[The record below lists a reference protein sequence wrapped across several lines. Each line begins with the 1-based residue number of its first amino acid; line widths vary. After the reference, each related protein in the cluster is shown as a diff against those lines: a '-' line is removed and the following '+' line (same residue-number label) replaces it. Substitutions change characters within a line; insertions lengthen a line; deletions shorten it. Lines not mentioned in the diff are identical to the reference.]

1 MTPERTIPTRTQIP
15 PPVGD
20 GGDGAEEEI
29 IISGVIES
37 GEEKDAKEKIGTLI
51 YWADLE
57 YWVGSKVTVKDA
69 SYSEGEYSL
78 TFDQEGSCTFGL
90 QLFLAERLTQNTT
103 YIVYGEFTSS
113 ADNKITI
120 NGSEI
125 ELLADEKQEVST
137 AVTGT
142 GAVQTV
148 LSVQY
153 NIDGQATG
161 KSLKVS
167 NLKIFQIDAANLE
180 LKKLTLSLKST
191 EIAVGDTTDAVIS
204 GEYDYK
210 DSSNK
215 TYTLT
220 QDASGSAT
228 LISSATNV
236 ATVNGSKITGV
247 SVGESNITGK
257 IGNITSD
264 EVKLTV
270 TADKDYGKY
279 FTIDKANEHGEEAA
293 KKNPGY
299 MHLWFGEEA
308 VVDSVKATATDYS
321 VNRTAVGKQWYGTQ
335 LFYAESAGSYN
346 VSFKVKSS
354 VAGKITITGA
364 KKDIK
369 ELQADEDLDISF
381 TKDLT
386 ETDTLISIQLGVEN
400 GNEILPA
407 GTFTISD
414 FSVTKV
420 N

>member
-1 MTPERTIPTRTQIP
+1 M
-15 PPVGD
+15 
-20 GGDGAEEEI
+20 
-29 IISGVIES
+29 
-37 GEEKDAKEKIGTLI
+37 
-51 YWADLE
+51 
-57 YWVGSKVTVKDA
+57 
-69 SYSEGEYSL
+69 
-78 TFDQEGSCTFGL
+78 
-90 QLFLAERLTQNTT
+90 FLAEQLTQNKT

-236 ATVNGSKITGV
+236 ATVNGSEITGV
-247 SVGESNITGK
+247 SAGESNITGK
-257 IGNITSD
+257 IGNITSN

-270 TADKDYGKY
+270 TADKDYGRY
-279 FTIDKANEHGEEAA
+279 FKEGTQVSETDLKAYGYMALWYVADTSWDCGSVVTVSDVSASETEYKLTRSDIGDKSWSTQIFYKEEAGTYEVSFDMESSVSGDITFNGEPYSLTANQKESISGKKFTLPLDKVEDAA
-293 KKNPGY
+293 KKN
-299 MHLWFGEEA
+299 
-308 VVDSVKATATDYS
+308 
-321 VNRTAVGKQWYGTQ
+321 
-335 LFYAESAGSYN
+335 
-346 VSFKVKSS
+346 
-354 VAGKITITGA
+354 
-364 KKDIK
+364 
-369 ELQADEDLDISF
+369 
-381 TKDLT
+381 
-386 ETDTLISIQLGVEN
+386 TLISIQLGVVGED
-400 GNEILPA
+400 EVEKVLPA
-407 GTFTISD
+407 GTFTISN